1 VLNAWAVAA
10 LPIVHNHHVV
20 PQIRAGTLPQV
31 SSPHLQV
38 GGMRKLG
45 YIEGKNDE
53 YECRCA
59 EGRAA
64 ERAGPITA
72 ELIANGAM

>member
-1 VLNAWAVAA
+1 
-10 LPIVHNHHVV
+10 
-20 PQIRAGTLPQV
+20 
-31 SSPHLQV
+31 
-38 GGMRKLG
+38 MRKLG

-53 YECRCA
+53 YEFRCA